1 MSSCKVVIPIT
12 PKPKASVE
20 MAKGRW
26 YNPSA
31 KGMGQVTKFI
41 QKKFQDKPMPL
52 LKGPILVI
60 VHFVLP
66 APLSLPQRKREAQ
79 NCLPHTK
86 RPDGDN
92 LEKFLNDALTGV
104 VWDDDARVAWILRS
118 KTITADKEGY
128 TIFYAQELNNEE
140 PDYHGILQAI
150 REHIYIHK
158 GDEDEPND

>member
-1 MSSCKVVIPIT
+1 MSSCKVLIPIT
-12 PKPKASVE
+12 PKPKASVQ

-31 KGMGQVTKFI
+31 RGMGQVASYVR
-41 QKKFQDKPMPL
+41 KKFQDKPMPL
-52 LKGPILVI
+52 LKGPLLVI

-66 APLSLPQRKREAQ
+66 AAVSQPKASRDAQ

-92 LEKFLNDALTGV
+92 LEKYLNDSLTGI
-104 VWDDDARVAWILRS
+104 VWDDDARIAWMLRS
-118 KTITADKEGY
+118 KTLTNEKKGY
-128 TIFYAQELNNEE
+128 TIFYAQEINDEAS
-140 PDYHGILQAI
+140 DYHGILQAI

-158 GDEDEPND
+158 GDDDDCDE

>member
-12 PKPKASVE
+12 PKPKGSVR
-20 MAKGRW
+20 MNRGRA

-31 KGMGQVTKFI
+31 RGMLEVSKYVR
-41 QKKFQDKPMPL
+41 KKFLENPMPL
-52 LKGPILVI
+52 LKGPLLVI

-79 NCLPHTK
+79 RSRPHSK
-86 RPDGDN
+86 KPDGDN
-92 LEKFLNDALTGV
+92 LEKFLNDSLTGI
-104 VWDDDARVAWILRS
+104 VWNDDSSIVWMLRS

-128 TIFYAQELNNEE
+128 TIFYAQEINDDE

-158 GDEDEPND
+158 GDEDE

>member
-1 MSSCKVVIPIT
+1 MSSCKITIPIT
-12 PKPKASVE
+12 PKPKASVRLG
-20 MAKGRW
+20 KWGS

-31 KGMGQVTKFI
+31 RGMKQVADLVKKKFI
-41 QKKFQDKPMPL
+41 QQKLPM
-52 LKGPILVI
+52 LKGPVLVV

-79 NCLPHTK
+79 NFLPHTK

-92 LEKFLNDALTGV
+92 LEKYLNDALTGI
-104 VWDDDARVAWILRS
+104 VWADDACVAWILRS
-118 KTITADKEGY
+118 KTITSDKEGY
-128 TIFYAQELNNEE
+128 VVFYAQEIANTP

-158 GDEDEPND
+158 GEENE

>member
-12 PKPKASVE
+12 PKPKASVQ
-20 MAKGRW
+20 MTRGRW

-31 KGMGQVTKFI
+31 KGMGEVTKYI
-41 QKKFQDKPMPL
+41 LKKFKDTPMPL
-52 LKGPILVI
+52 LKGPLLVI

-66 APLSLPQRKREAQ
+66 APPSLPQRKRELQ
-79 NCLPHTK
+79 NFRPHIK

-92 LEKFLNDALTGV
+92 LEKFLNDSLTGV
-104 VWDDDARVAWILRS
+104 VWDDDARVSWMLRS
-118 KTITADKEGY
+118 KTITSEKKGY
-128 TIFYAQELNNEE
+128 TVFYAQELNDEA

-158 GDEDEPND
+158 GEDDASDE